1 MPRMRKGGCW
11 VCSKRKVK
19 CDSSAPNP
27 CANCERRGVQCQYE
41 QPGRGSVIL
50 QQGTGPRSRYMT
62 EAGIPRD
69 RAQRACLNCAARK
82 LKCSSDPI
90 GCQRCLQN
98 ELVCT
103 YPETKRAAK
112 RPAEPRQE
120 DAKAR
125 KIVSAQPNHLYD
137 DDRNESPASERDL
150 PQAELV
156 AVSPRQHPSL
166 ITNNT
171 IHPKEMIR
179 ALIDAYFEFVYPLTN
194 HGFIH
199 QGRLLEELDEEKAP
213 VVLLKAMAVS
223 ASHFVET
230 SADMTKQATQWAD
243 DVDTYIMAN
252 MGSYSLL
259 NLQVLVLWAN
269 YYYTTGNMGKT
280 WMLVGLAAR
289 LAYCLQINVDSANGT
304 PSEKESR
311 RRMMWNLRILD
322 RLLAGTV
329 QEFSVCSKYID
340 SLRLPCSEHFFMAE
354 IEVETDTLQSFT
366 SRQEVR
372 NISGFAALVGLFEIW
387 REIHLFM
394 KRVSQMMMQV
404 DEMVQ
409 QVSALHAKLSD
420 FEQRLPSNLRFTKQN
435 LYLHTNAAEKATFI
449 MLKSWWHECYCN
461 LYRFSLPGFRESVKL
476 ASANAPFIQTCRQQV
491 LKSSLEQS
499 IFWRSIANIRG
510 ARLSDPIVI
519 VLVHS
524 NTKTLLAI
532 QKLPEADP
540 LKQDYRM
547 SEIPALLASNISSLD
562 WLASRMP
569 RIATV
574 QQGIRNIIRKNI
586 GHASAESIIDA
597 GLPLKRR
604 HSRQEL
610 VERHTDEQET
620 QIQAV
625 SGGEYRDTIDSVVS
639 PTIVVEG
646 LNGRFEVTQRM
657 DVEADVLR
665 NRPMDDSGWVR
676 RDDGPENMPSQG
688 HVDDAPI
695 LGVYDDEAI
704 KGMAG
709 YVASFEMS
717 SQYDMLF
724 GAWLPGSEEQPS
736 TGNFWTLF

>member
-1 MPRMRKGGCW
+1 
-11 VCSKRKVK
+11 
-19 CDSSAPNP
+19 
-27 CANCERRGVQCQYE
+27 
-41 QPGRGSVIL
+41 
-50 QQGTGPRSRYMT
+50 
-62 EAGIPRD
+62 
-69 RAQRACLNCAARK
+69 
-82 LKCSSDPI
+82 
-90 GCQRCLQN
+90 
-98 ELVCT
+98 
-103 YPETKRAAK
+103 
-112 RPAEPRQE
+112 
-120 DAKAR
+120 
-125 KIVSAQPNHLYD
+125 
-137 DDRNESPASERDL
+137 
-150 PQAELV
+150 
-156 AVSPRQHPSL
+156 
-166 ITNNT
+166 
-171 IHPKEMIR
+171 MIR

-194 HGFIH
+194 RGFIH

-223 ASHFVET
+223 ASHFVEA
-230 SADMTKQATQWAD
+230 SADMTRQATQWAE

-252 MGSYSLL
+252 MGSYSFL

-289 LAYCLQINVDSANGT
+289 LAYCLQINTESTNGS

-311 RRMMWNLRILD
+311 RRMMWNLCILD

-329 QEFSVCSKYID
+329 EEFSVCSKYID
-340 SLRLPCSEHFFMAE
+340 SLRLPCSEHFFIAE

-366 SRQEVR
+366 SHQEVR

-394 KRVSQMMMQV
+394 KSVSRMMIQADQMM
-404 DEMVQ
+404 Q
-409 QVSALHAKLSD
+409 QVSNLHTKLSN

-435 LYLHTNAAEKATFI
+435 LYLHTNTSEKATFI
-449 MLKSWWHECYCN
+449 MLKSWWRECYCN
-461 LYRFSLPGFRESVKL
+461 LYRFSLPGFRESVKVT
-476 ASANAPFIQTCRQQV
+476 SANSPFLQTCRQQV

-499 IFWRSIANIRG
+499 NFWRSIANIRG

-532 QKLPEADP
+532 QKLSESDH
-540 LKQDYRM
+540 LNQDYGM
-547 SEIPALLASNISSLD
+547 SEISTPLASNISSLD
-562 WLASRMP
+562 WLANRMP

-574 QQGIRNIIRKNI
+574 QQGIRNIIRRNTN
-586 GHASAESIIDA
+586 HASAESIIDA

-610 VERHTDEQET
+610 VERHRDEQET
-620 QIQAV
+620 QIQAIG
-625 SGGEYRDTIDSVVS
+625 GGEYRDIIDAVVS
-639 PTIVVEG
+639 PTIVAED
-646 LNGRFEVTQRM
+646 LNGRFEVTQHM
-657 DVEADVLR
+657 DVEAGVLQ
-665 NRPMDDSGWVR
+665 NNPIDASGWVGH
-676 RDDGPENMPSQG
+676 DDGSETMPSQG
-688 HVDDAPI
+688 HVDDAAI

-724 GAWLPGSEEQPS
+724 RAWLPGSEEQPS